1 MDGVIP
7 GGRNESHQTLEG
19 PIGKFQ
25 CDHRKKKERV
35 KATRICREVGLSTVC
50 IGYNGGAGTPVVS
63 PMAPGRAI
71 VCCVWEGGGERDRGF
86 KVSREDKLHLER
98 KPADGGG
105 VYIAM

>member
-1 MDGVIP
+1 MDGMIP
-7 GGRNESHQTLEG
+7 GGGNESRQTPEG

-63 PMAPGRAI
+63 PMVPGGQLCV
-71 VCCVWEGGGERDRGF
+71 VCGKEEAKEIEASRFQGRINSISKESRLMEGGCT
-86 KVSREDKLHLER
+86 
-98 KPADGGG
+98 
-105 VYIAM
+105 